1 MAEVAAVGGADPSA
15 AASNSGELEIF
26 RNEHRADLSAYCYRM
41 LGSTSE
47 VEDAVKETLL
57 RAWKSIDRFE
67 GRASLSSWLYQ
78 IATNVCRDMLV
89 GRQRRA
95 RPMDFGPAQSADVIQ
110 GDPLPEV
117 ASEPAPV
124 QARASRGDPA
134 EVVELHETIRLAF
147 VAALQHLPPRQ
158 RAVLILRDVLRW
170 KSNEVAELL
179 GTTGASVNSAL
190 QRARATLANS
200 EVTAAAPPR
209 PLDEDQES
217 LLARYVEAFESKD
230 VDSLTSLLYE
240 DATWSMLPYELW
252 LQTHIDVHKWHIGP
266 SIACCGPH
274 LVAVEGNSSLATGQY
289 KPRRARPVKKGR

>member
-1 MAEVAAVGGADPSA
+1 
-15 AASNSGELEIF
+15 
-26 RNEHRADLSAYCYRM
+26 M

-47 VEDAVKETLL
+47 AEDAVQETLL

-78 IATNVCRDMLV
+78 IATNVCRDMLE

-117 ASEPAPV
+117 AFEPAPV

-179 GTTGASVNSAL
+179 GTTVASVNSAL

-200 EVTAAAPPR
+200 EVTAAAPSRWTRTKSRCWPATSRHSRAMTSIHLPPCSMRTPR
-209 PLDEDQES
+209 GRCSRTSCGCRPTS
-217 LLARYVEAFESKD
+217 TSTSGTSGRALLAAVR
-230 VDSLTSLLYE
+230 
-240 DATWSMLPYELW
+240 TWS
-252 LQTHIDVHKWHIGP
+252 QSKATAP
-266 SIACCGPH
+266 S
-274 LVAVEGNSSLATGQY
+274 
-289 KPRRARPVKKGR
+289 RPGSTNPGALGL